1 MDIKQL
7 TYFIQ
12 IATDQ
17 SYSIAAKKLYIS
29 QPALSKVVKNLE
41 QELGVKLFYFSGR
54 KTKLTDDGS
63 RLFEKSKKLVE
74 DFNEILSMGGSDGAM
89 EAGHVVMGIPPI
101 LGSCFLVDAVMAF
114 QKLYPNIDISLVEKG
129 AHILQQEVF
138 LGLLDIG
145 CVLAPIYS
153 DQFDITS
160 LVDDESVLLVH
171 RDHPLAQRKSVALEE
186 LRDERFVIFNE
197 DFTLYHKI
205 LAGCRDAGFE
215 PDIAVTSSQ
224 WDFLV
229 ELVSQNYGISILPR
243 PILIKYRQPNIRM
256 IRIENGDI
264 LGWNIVIISRKDRYM
279 TGACRRFIDYLSES
293 IRPLPGKTA
302 KQE

>member
-17 SYSIAAKKLYIS
+17 SYSVAAKKLYIS

-63 RLFEKSKKLVE
+63 LLFEKSKKLVE
-74 DFNEILSMGGSDGAM
+74 DFNEILSMGGNNSMM
-89 EAGHVVMGIPPI
+89 ETGHVAMGIPPI

-114 QKLYPNIDISLVEKG
+114 QKLYPNIDINLVEKG

-145 CVLAPIYS
+145 CVLAPVYS
-153 DQFDITS
+153 DQFDIAS

-171 RDHPLAQRKSVALEE
+171 RDHPLAERKSVTLDE
-186 LRDERFVIFNE
+186 LKEERFVIFNE

-205 LAGCRDAGFE
+205 LSGCRDAGFE
-215 PDIAVTSSQ
+215 PNIAVTSSQ

-243 PILIKYRQPNIRM
+243 PILMKYHQPNIRM
-256 IRIENGDI
+256 IRIEHGGI
-264 LGWNIVIISRKDRYM
+264 AGWNIVIISRKDRYM
-279 TGACRRFIDYLSES
+279 SSACHRFIDYLCEN
-293 IRPLPGKTA
+293 IHPFPGRFT
-302 KQE
+302 